1 MQRTVLQRVLLFLGI
16 SRESMTT
23 KTLVRVAMLTA
34 IAILMKSYGSIETGI
49 WRLSFY
55 EIPLMMLGI
64 FFGPIPAFI
73 GGLATDFGY
82 IMSRGWLYGINFFT
96 ISTVL
101 WAFVPAMLLF
111 KRKYT
116 IGKLIAVIVFTS
128 MLAFTFN
135 TLGLVQFYGSTQLV
149 VFQDG
154 VVGPMFPRII
164 TSVLKFPIQ
173 IYLVHVLITRLQ
185 LAFDDLVL
193 IRE

>member
-1 MQRTVLQRVLLFLGI
+1 MQRTLLQRVFLFLGI
-16 SRESMTT
+16 SRENMTT
-23 KTLVRVAMLTA
+23 KTLMRVAMLTA
-34 IAILMKSYGSIETGI
+34 IAILMKSYGSLETGI

-55 EIPLMMLGI
+55 EIPLIMLGT

-82 IMSRGWLYGINFFT
+82 IMSRGWLYGINYFT

-116 IGKLIAVIVFTS
+116 ITKLVFVVLLTS
-128 MLAFTFN
+128 MFAFFFN
-135 TLGLVQFYGSTQLV
+135 TLGLVQFYGQTQLIV
-149 VFQDG
+149 WQDG
-154 VVGPMFPRII
+154 IVGPMLPRIA
-164 TSVLKFPIQ
+164 TSLLKLPVQVYMVHI
-173 IYLVHVLITRLQ
+173 LVTRLH

-193 IRE
+193 VKE

>member
-1 MQRTVLQRVLLFLGI
+1 MQRTMLQRVLFFLGI
-16 SRESMTT
+16 SRENMTT
-23 KTLVRVAMLTA
+23 KTLVRIAMLVS

-49 WRLSFY
+49 WRLSFF
-55 EIPLMMLGI
+55 EIPLIMLGV

-82 IMSRGWLYGINFFT
+82 IMSRGWMYGINFFT

-111 KRKYT
+111 RRKYN
-116 IGKLIAVIVFTS
+116 IARLIAVVALTS
-128 MLAFTFN
+128 MFAFFFN
-135 TLGLVQFYGSTQLV
+135 TLGVVQFFGSTQLV

-154 VVGPMFPRII
+154 VIGPMLPRIL
-164 TSVLKFPIQ
+164 TALLKFPIQ
-173 IYLVHVLITRLQ
+173 IYLVHVLVTRLH

-193 IRE
+193 IKE